1 MLQNAYVAI
10 VCMYKNRVWGAEN
23 ETISGILFGLVF
35 ARMKNIDVLLRDIT
49 IITKENTTYF
59 QVKKQLS

>member
-1 MLQNAYVAI
+1 MVYIYQ
-10 VCMYKNRVWGAEN
+10 NRVWGAEN

-35 ARMKNIDVLLRDIT
+35 AMLKNTDVRLRDIT
-49 IITKENTTYF
+49 IITKENTIYF